1 MRMKE
6 ISMPRGGPIPGAD
19 RLMTAMTGM
28 TVIALVLLVGFGRET
43 IMRHKTAAVAE
54 ACDASP
60 AVTYDVDVS
69 KRVCRIDNPTCLTF
83 FTEANGW
90 EDCFASGAA
99 VREAVSEPFGLDAI
113 ARALRAD
120 PG

>member
-1 MRMKE
+1 MEE
-6 ISMPRGGPIPGAD
+6 ISMRRGEPMPGAD
-19 RLMTAMTGM
+19 RLMTAVTGM
-28 TVIALVLLVGFGRET
+28 TVIALVLLVGFGHET
-43 IMRHKTAAVAE
+43 IMRRKTFAAAD

-60 AVTYDVDVS
+60 AVRYDVS
-69 KRVCRIDNPTCLTF
+69 RRVCRIDNPACLTF

-99 VREAVSEPFGLDAI
+99 VREAVSEPFNLDAI
-113 ARALRAD
+113 SRALRAG